1 MTVASNCQV
10 PMSKVKGVWEIQ
22 YVFLYG
28 FESEKYSKHTCLEAQ
43 AIVQTNVHY
52 VSSHSIFLKVIHR
65 NSKDFIKG

>member
-1 MTVASNCQV
+1 MCFYMVL
-10 PMSKVKGVWEIQ
+10 KVRNTPNIAC
-22 YVFLYG
+22 F
-28 FESEKYSKHTCLEAQ
+28 EAQ